1 MELPSLTS
9 SGSVQSHMSVS
20 ISKKR
25 LRLHSSHS
33 DAWEPPLPVTTPRRN
48 RRFSD
53 LLGYCDGWNAAVWV
67 WCSLSNVYLRWLL
80 LMYMGFSLVFISVSL
95 YAYLDDI
102 LAPNPIQEDWFIS
115 SSQRLSRMIS
125 YYPTPTDFEPFVLRG
140 TRPDNLH
147 APTACCSCTDA
158 IDITLLMN
166 WTRQWNGPIS
176 IVMTTTNS
184 SAHTSLLNRLEP
196 LKIFPLLSLH
206 LLPEQNVSPN
216 IILNLARF
224 FALTSHVVLFPGE
237 LPSVLAVDVNAAATQ
252 YITQNG
258 HIPAILTGKSDLRF
272 PLSPL
277 SPMILS
283 QDYPVWCPE
292 RFFFSHSRSLDW
304 EECLDPE
311 ASISTSCINS
321 QKQKQTNLSIP
332 CRNLRLGSKATSD
345 PGFHKQDGEKT
356 PSMDQG
362 LLPAGW
368 YN

>member
-1 MELPSLTS
+1 
-9 SGSVQSHMSVS
+9 
-20 ISKKR
+20 
-25 LRLHSSHS
+25 
-33 DAWEPPLPVTTPRRN
+33 
-48 RRFSD
+48 
-53 LLGYCDGWNAAVWV
+53 
-67 WCSLSNVYLRWLL
+67 
-80 LMYMGFSLVFISVSL
+80 
-95 YAYLDDI
+95 
-102 LAPNPIQEDWFIS
+102 
-115 SSQRLSRMIS
+115 
-125 YYPTPTDFEPFVLRG
+125 
-140 TRPDNLH
+140 
-147 APTACCSCTDA
+147 
-158 IDITLLMN
+158 
-166 WTRQWNGPIS
+166 
-176 IVMTTTNS
+176 MTTTNS

-304 EECLDPE
+304 EECLWRTWLEDQGRFGKLNISTVIQKRASVLP
-311 ASISTSCINS
+311 ASIV
-321 QKQKQTNLSIP
+321 
-332 CRNLRLGSKATSD
+332 R
-345 PGFHKQDGEKT
+345 
-356 PSMDQG
+356 
-362 LLPAGW
+362 
-368 YN
+368 